1 MRQKAVFRN
10 NRQDSVKND
19 QIFTELSSPKKKRNT
34 VNFME
39 ESPDRHSSANLQVI
53 KPKYNRWMTTRFDK
67 HDDKG
72 DVAEKINS
80 IPVEPEIPKKKP

>member
-1 MRQKAVFRN
+1 MKTEVVDDFSKLVSEQNIKRSLKEYIVTSMRQKAVFRN

-39 ESPDRHSSANLQVI
+39 ESPDRHSSANL
-53 KPKYNRWMTTRFDK
+53 
-67 HDDKG
+67 
-72 DVAEKINS
+72 
-80 IPVEPEIPKKKP
+80 